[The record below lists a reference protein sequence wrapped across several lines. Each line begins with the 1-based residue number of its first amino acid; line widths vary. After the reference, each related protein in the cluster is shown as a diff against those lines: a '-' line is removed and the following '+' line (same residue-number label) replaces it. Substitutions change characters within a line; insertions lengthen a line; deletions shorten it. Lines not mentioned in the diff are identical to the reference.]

1 MNYMVKKIK
10 KNIKIN
16 KLKVNHKITIT
27 ITNLSD
33 ENNWTDGERYELD
46 MIHLNESEEKIDNK
60 YKIIYNKSKLIRKI
74 INFLELKYN
83 KL

>member
-10 KNIKIN
+10 KDIKMN

-46 MIHLNESEEKIDNK
+46 MIHLDESEEKIDNK
-60 YKIIYNKSKLIRKI
+60 YRIIYNKSKLIRKI

>member
-1 MNYMVKKIK
+1 MVEKIK
-10 KNIKIN
+10 KDIKMN

-46 MIHLNESEEKIDNK
+46 MIHLDESEEKIDNK

>member
-1 MNYMVKKIK
+1 MNKFKP
-10 KNIKIN
+10 
-16 KLKVNHKITIT
+16 NHKITIT

-46 MIHLNESEEKIDNK
+46 MIHLDESAFLIDNK
-60 YKIIYNKSKLIRKI
+60 YRIIYNKSKLIRKI

>member
-1 MNYMVKKIK
+1 M
-10 KNIKIN
+10 N

-46 MIHLNESEEKIDNK
+46 MIHLHESEEKIDNK
-60 YKIIYNKSKLIRKI
+60 YRIIYNKSKLIRKI

>member
-1 MNYMVKKIK
+1 M
-10 KNIKIN
+10 N

-46 MIHLNESEEKIDNK
+46 MIHLDESEEKIDNK
-60 YKIIYNKSKLIRKI
+60 YRIIYNISKLIRKI

>member
-1 MNYMVKKIK
+1 M
-10 KNIKIN
+10 N

-46 MIHLNESEEKIDNK
+46 MIHLDESEEKIDNK
-60 YKIIYNKSKLIRKI
+60 
-74 INFLELKYN
+74 
-83 KL
+83 

>member
-1 MNYMVKKIK
+1 MNYMVEKIK
-10 KNIKIN
+10 KDIKMN

-46 MIHLNESEEKIDNK
+46 MIHLDESEEKIDNK
-60 YKIIYNKSKLIRKI
+60 YRIIYNKSKLIRKI

>member
-1 MNYMVKKIK
+1 M
-10 KNIKIN
+10 N
-16 KLKVNHKITIT
+16 KLKENHKITIT

-46 MIHLNESEEKIDNK
+46 MIHLDESEEKIDNK
-60 YKIIYNKSKLIRKI
+60 YRIIYNKSKLIRKI